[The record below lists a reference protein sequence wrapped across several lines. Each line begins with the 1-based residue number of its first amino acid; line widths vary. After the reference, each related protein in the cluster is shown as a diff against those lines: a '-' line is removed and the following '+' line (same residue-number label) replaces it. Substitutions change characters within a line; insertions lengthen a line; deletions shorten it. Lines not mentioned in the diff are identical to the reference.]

1 VGGIGKKGNLRP
13 YESPL
18 GPDEDDQNRVF
29 FVRLERFDHR
39 DNWLVAA
46 KRS

>member
-1 VGGIGKKGNLRP
+1 VGSLNGTSNMIGYIL
-13 YESPL
+13 
-18 GPDEDDQNRVF
+18 NRII
-29 FVRLERFDHR
+29 RFDHR